1 MHEIV
6 NFIVDLVSQFG
17 YLGIFV
23 MMFLESTFFPF
34 PSEVAMIPAGYLA
47 FKGEMNMVLA
57 ITAGI
62 AGSLGGAL
70 FNYYLAKRYGRKGV
84 LAFGK
89 YFFFTEEKLQKME
102 AFFVKHGSF
111 STFVS
116 RLIPGIRQLISLP
129 AGLSKMPLRPFALY
143 TTLGAGIWV
152 IVLAILGFY
161 LGSLEQSFDSTQPFI
176 PQLVTASKPYVHQ
189 IVYITLGMIAVATFV
204 YVSTHRKKRRI
215 EV

>member
-6 NFIVDLVSQFG
+6 NAIVELVGQLG
-17 YLGIFV
+17 YIGIFI

-47 FKGEMNMVLA
+47 FKGEMNLVVA
-57 ITAGI
+57 IIVGTT
-62 AGSLGGAL
+62 GSLAGAL

-102 AFFVKHGSF
+102 EFFVKHGSF

-116 RLIPGIRQLISLP
+116 RLIPGVRQLISLP
-129 AGLSKMPLRPFALY
+129 AGLSKMPLGKFTLY
-143 TTLGAGIWV
+143 TSMGAGLWV
-152 IVLAILGFY
+152 IVLALLGYFIGDNEALLKEY
-161 LGSLEQSFDSTQPFI
+161 L
-176 PQLVTASKPYVHQ
+176 HQ
-189 IVYITLGMIAVATFV
+189 IIIGTLSIIVIASALYI
-204 YVSTHRKKRRI
+204 HKNKKR
-215 EV
+215 VQ

>member
-6 NFIVDLVSQFG
+6 NYIVDLVSQFG
-17 YLGIFV
+17 YWGIFI

-47 FKGEMNMVLA
+47 FKGEMNIIVA
-57 ITAGI
+57 IITGTT
-62 AGSLGGAL
+62 GSLSGAL
-70 FNYYLAKRYGRKGV
+70 FNYYLAKKYGRRGV

-102 AFFVKHGSF
+102 EYFVKHGSF

-129 AGLSKMPLRPFALY
+129 AGLANMDIKKFSFY
-143 TTLGAGIWV
+143 TTAGAGLWV
-152 IVLAILGFY
+152 IILAILGYY
-161 LGSLEQSFDSTQPFI
+161 LGMLVEDIDTTKSFI
-176 PQLVTASKPYVHQ
+176 PQLVAASRPYIHQ
-189 IVYITLGMIAVATFV
+189 ILYITLGIIAIATFV
-204 YVSTHRKKRRI
+204 YVRSSLSKKY
-215 EV
+215 